1 MAYSK
6 TALWAKHTNIKG
18 AKALKVQVEGLTGKI
33 KTLQTKRFDTSLEL
47 AKAVLS
53 VHECFCNKSAFSS
66 WLKDQYEAEG
76 INDKEGRDKF
86 RSIFAPLTNKAERL
100 KALGFVPDAKG
111 GNSWYNR
118 LIKAAVHT
126 DEQVE
131 EFRKYT
137 AEKEGRPLSI
147 DALNTF
153 VRTNGET
160 SNGSETEE
168 GGGAESNGG
177 GAEDSANEPKAFKYT
192 HGLWVRSEESGQI
205 VANLKRTKA
214 GQWVNELPTGS
225 VTLDDPKALNDEI
238 KLIVSKAKADFK
250 TKKAHRS
257 DK

>member
-1 MAYSK
+1 MAYNK
-6 TALWAKHTNIKG
+6 TALWAQHTNIKG
-18 AKALKVQVEGLTGKI
+18 AKALKVQVDGLKGKI
-33 KTLQTKRFDTSLEL
+33 EALQLQRFDKSLEL

-66 WLKDQYEAEG
+66 WLKDRYEAEG

-100 KALGFVPDAKG
+100 KALGFTPDAKG

-118 LIKAAVHT
+118 LIKAAIHT
-126 DEQVE
+126 NEQVE

-153 VRTNGET
+153 IRTNGET

-177 GAEDSANEPKAFKYT
+177 GSEESANEGKGFKFT
-192 HGLWVRSEESGQI
+192 NGLWTRNPESGAVLAQY
-205 VANLKRTKA
+205 KRTKT

-225 VTLDDPKALNDEI
+225 VTLDNPKPLNDEI
-238 KLIVSKAKADFK
+238 KALVSLIKADFK
-250 TKKAHRS
+250 K
-257 DK
+257 